1 MAKRKYYESKKLN
14 RGIINDYRGTLLN
27 EAIYIELI
35 CVKVRGRQ

>member
-14 RGIINDYRGTLLN
+14 RDVINDFRGTLLN
-27 EAIYIELI
+27 EVIYVELI